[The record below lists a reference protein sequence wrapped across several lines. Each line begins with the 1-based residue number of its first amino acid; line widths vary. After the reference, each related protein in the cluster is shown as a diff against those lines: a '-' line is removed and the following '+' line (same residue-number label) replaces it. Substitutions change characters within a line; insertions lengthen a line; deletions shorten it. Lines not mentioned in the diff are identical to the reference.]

1 MYVVSNHNIT
11 RDIHDFNIL
20 DLYDRIMHA
29 NKSSKQI
36 KQDQSAF

>member
-1 MYVVSNHNIT
+1 MYVVCNHNIT

-20 DLYDRIMHA
+20 DLYDRMHA